1 VSHTLFGCNSRLR
14 FFNTT
19 TPSSGGREMVD
30 DFVELRRRWRMSSL
44 EHQKDTINSW
54 TVAIAQ
60 AMSTNVDDDA
70 I

>member
-1 VSHTLFGCNSRLR
+1 
-14 FFNTT
+14 
-19 TPSSGGREMVD
+19 MVD

-44 EHQKDTINSW
+44 EHQKDKINSW